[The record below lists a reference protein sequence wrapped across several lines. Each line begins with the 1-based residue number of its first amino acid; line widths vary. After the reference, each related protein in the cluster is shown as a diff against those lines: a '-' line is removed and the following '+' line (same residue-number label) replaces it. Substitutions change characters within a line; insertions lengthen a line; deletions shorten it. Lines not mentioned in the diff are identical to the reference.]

1 MRESLIAM
9 WEAERNCLTLD
20 RTLLD
25 RYQAMAI
32 KYYTSMGECPT
43 EWMVPRPS
51 KRIYRLLQLNPMR
64 IENAVAAL
72 QESGSTS
79 RSKTRG
85 YIAVRLIY
93 HTMSNI
99 TTVTRGAMKPVVSR
113 SVVKA
118 VAKKQ
123 IKIEDAVVS
132 TPDTTKSAKD
142 QGLIKPWYDADAVH
156 HHPSYTV
163 KVYVEGNV
171 DHYAPTLKILTAILR
186 SPNDAAVVEYGVFEN
201 TQTLGQ
207 CVYSLPIV
215 EGYAGARLVHVS
227 RGKLEPI
234 RKGDPPLPINRYMN
248 RNRVVVEPRTTT
260 KLPLRLLSRIVIT
273 KKGCS
278 K

>member
-9 WEAERNCLTLD
+9 WEAECNCLTLD

-43 EWMVPRPS
+43 EWLVPRPS
-51 KRIYRLLQLNPMR
+51 ERVYRLLHLNPMR

-72 QESGSTS
+72 RETGSTS
-79 RSKTRG
+79 RSKARG

-93 HTMSNI
+93 HAMSNI
-99 TTVTRGAMKPVVSR
+99 TTLTRGTMKPVTQR
-113 SVVKA
+113 GVVK
-118 VAKKQ
+118 VATKKQ
-123 IKIEDAVVS
+123 IKVKDAVASV
-132 TPDTTKSAKD
+132 PGTTKSAKID
-142 QGLIKPWYDADAVH
+142 GLIKSWYDADTVH
-156 HHPSYTV
+156 QHPSYTV
-163 KVYVEGNV
+163 QVYVEGDV
-171 DHYAPTLKILTAILR
+171 DHHASTLKILTAILR
-186 SPNDAAVVEYGVFEN
+186 SPNDASVVEYGVFEN

-207 CVYSLPIV
+207 SVYSLPIV
-215 EGYAGARLVHVS
+215 EGYAGARLVRVS

-248 RNRVVVEPRTTT
+248 RNRVVVEPSTTS

-273 KKGCS
+273 KKGCC

>member
-9 WEAERNCLTLD
+9 WEAERNTLTLD

-25 RYQAMAI
+25 RFQVMAI
-32 KYYTSMGECPT
+32 NYYTSMGECPT

-51 KRIYRLLQLNPMR
+51 ERVYRALHLNPVS
-64 IENAVAAL
+64 IENVISVL
-72 QESGSTS
+72 RESGSTE

-99 TTVTRGAMKPVVSR
+99 TTVTRGTMKPVAHH

-118 VAKKQ
+118 VVKKQ

-132 TPDTTKSAKD
+132 APDTTKSIKIE
-142 QGLIKPWYDADAVH
+142 GLIKPWYGADAVH
-156 HHPSYTV
+156 QHPSYTV
-163 KVYVEGNV
+163 KVYVEGDV

-248 RNRVVVEPRTTT
+248 RNRVVVEPRTTS

-273 KKGCS
+273 KKG
-278 K
+278 KK